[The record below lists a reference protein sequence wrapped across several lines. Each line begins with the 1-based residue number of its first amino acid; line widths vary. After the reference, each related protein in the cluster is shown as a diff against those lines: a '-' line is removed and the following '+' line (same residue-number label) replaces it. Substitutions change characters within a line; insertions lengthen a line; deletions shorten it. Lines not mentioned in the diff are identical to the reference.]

1 MITAETLFNY
11 LEIWKTILENQLL
24 KRRKIIQK

>member
-1 MITAETLFNY
+1 MYAKTLFNY
-11 LEIWKTILENQLL
+11 LGIWKTILENQLL

>member
-1 MITAETLFNY
+1 MYIKTLFNY
-11 LEIWKTILENQLL
+11 LEVWKTILENQLL